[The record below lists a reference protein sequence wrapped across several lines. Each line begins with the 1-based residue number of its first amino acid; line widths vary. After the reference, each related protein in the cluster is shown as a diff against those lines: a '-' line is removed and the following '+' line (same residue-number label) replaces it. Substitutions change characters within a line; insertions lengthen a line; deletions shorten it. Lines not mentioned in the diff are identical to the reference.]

1 MVLNNRVLTSV
12 RTHTSESD
20 GFIWKLI
27 DSHVEGV
34 RGPLT
39 EFDSE
44 ESPLSTVQAATRRKQ
59 TEMVGFK
66 AAETNDA
73 RCVQ

>member
-34 RGPLT
+34 RGLLT

-44 ESPLSTVQAATRRKQ
+44 ESPLSIAHVPHRREKS
-59 TEMVGFK
+59 EMVWLM
-66 AAETNDA
+66 
-73 RCVQ
+73 Q